1 MEWEAWFT
9 VGTICVL
16 IFAMARG
23 WAPPDLLA
31 FSGLTL
37 IIAVGELSG
46 STLLPSPRD
55 AVSQFGSPG
64 LITVGVLFVIVAGL
78 TNTGAMTLL
87 TQSLIGRP
95 KTELSAQLRLLP
107 PVAALSAFLNNTP
120 IVAIFLPVIDDL
132 CGKSKLSQS
141 RLFLPL
147 AYAASFGGLCT
158 LIGTS
163 TNLIVNDK
171 IIEAHLPSLGM
182 FELAWVGVPCAVVGL
197 VYIFVFSPIL
207 LPDRRPAI
215 SLADDPRQYTVEL
228 SVQPGGPIVGK
239 SVEQA
244 GLRHL
249 TGLFLAEIERGEQV
263 LPAVAPTEVLQANDR
278 LIFVGIVESV
288 VDLQKIRGLVPPNEK
303 EFKLDQPP
311 SARCLVEAVVSDRC
325 PLIGKTIRDGKFRST
340 YSAAVLA
347 LARSGERINAKLGDV
362 VLQPGDT
369 LLLESHTGFAQQQ
382 RNSPDFFLVS
392 SVENSAPIRHT
403 RAWAALAIMAAM
415 VIVVTADVLDIMT
428 ASMMAGGLM
437 IATRCCTGSE
447 ARRAVDISL
456 LIVVGSTLGI
466 GEAMNSTGAARIMA
480 ENLVDLAGGNER
492 LVLAALYLVTMIF
505 TELITN
511 NAAAVL
517 MLPIATGAAAKLA
530 TLNGIPYF
538 PVPYVVTIMIAA
550 SAAFATP
557 FGYQTNLMV
566 YGPGGYRFSDY
577 LRFGI
582 PLSILFMVV
591 TVILVP
597 IVW

>member
-9 VGTICVL
+9 IGTVCLL
-16 IFAMARG
+16 ILAMARG

-31 FSGLTL
+31 VCGLPL
-37 IIAVGELSG
+37 IIAVGQLSG
-46 STLLPSPRD
+46 SDLLPSPRE

-87 TQSLIGRP
+87 TQSLLGRP
-95 KTELSAQLRLLP
+95 QTELKAKLRLLP

-120 IVAIFLPVIDDL
+120 IVAMFLPVIDDI
-132 CGKSKLSQS
+132 CGKTKLSQS

-147 AYAASFGGLCT
+147 AYAATFGGLCT

-163 TNLIVNDK
+163 TNLIINDK
-171 IIEAHLPSLGM
+171 IIEAKLPPLGM
-182 FELAWVGVPCAVVGL
+182 FELAWVGVPCAIVGL

-215 SLADDPRQYTVEL
+215 SLSDDPRQYTVEL
-228 SVQPGGPIVGK
+228 LVQPGGPVVGK

-249 TGLFLAEIERGEQV
+249 PGLFLVEIERGEQV
-263 LPAVAPTEVLQANDR
+263 LPAVAPTEVLQAGDR
-278 LIFVGIVESV
+278 LIFVGIIESV
-288 VDLQKIRGLVPPNEK
+288 VDLQKIRGLVPPDET
-303 EFKLDQPP
+303 EFKLDEPQ
-311 SARCLVEAVVSDRC
+311 SMRCLVEAVVSNRC
-325 PLIGKTIRDGKFRST
+325 PLIGKTIREGKFRST
-340 YSAAVLA
+340 YNAAVLA

-369 LLLESHTGFAQQQ
+369 LLLESHTGFAQKQ

-392 SVENSAPIRHT
+392 NVENSAPIRHT
-403 RAWAALAIMAAM
+403 RAWAALAIMAVM
-415 VIVVTADVLDIMT
+415 VLVVTAQLLDIMT
-428 ASMMAGGLM
+428 AAMVAGGLM
-437 IATRCCTGSE
+437 ILARCCTGSE

-456 LIVVGSTLGI
+456 LIVIGSTLGI
-466 GEAMNSTGAARIMA
+466 GEAMRSTGAAKFMA

-492 LVLAALYLVTMIF
+492 LVLATLYLVTMIF

-517 MLPIATGAAAKLA
+517 MLPIATGAATKIAA
-530 TLNGIPYF
+530 LNGVPDYQ
-538 PVPYVVTIMIAA
+538 VPYIVTIMIAA
-550 SAAFATP
+550 SAAFETP
-557 FGYQTNLMV
+557 FGSQTNLMV
-566 YGPGGYRFSDY
+566 
-577 LRFGI
+577 
-582 PLSILFMVV
+582 
-591 TVILVP
+591 
-597 IVW
+597 

>member
-1 MEWEAWFT
+1 MPWEAWFT
-9 VGTICVL
+9 IGTVCLL
-16 IFAMARG
+16 ILAMARS

-31 FSGLTL
+31 LGCLTI
-37 IIAVGELSG
+37 IIAVGQLSG
-46 STLLPSPRD
+46 SQLLPSPRD
-55 AVSQFGSPG
+55 AVGQFGSPG
-64 LITVGVLFVIVAGL
+64 LITVGVLFVIVSGL

-95 KTELSAQLRLLP
+95 QTELKAQLRLLP

-120 IVAIFLPVIDDL
+120 IVAMFLPVIDDL
-132 CGKSKLSQS
+132 CGKTELSQS

-147 AYAASFGGLCT
+147 AYAATFGGLCT

-163 TNLIVNDK
+163 TNLIINDR
-171 IIEAHLPSLGM
+171 IIEAELPALGM

-207 LPDRRPAI
+207 LPDRRRAI
-215 SLADDPRQYTVEL
+215 SLNDDPRQYTVEL
-228 SVQPGGPIVGK
+228 LVQSLGPLVGK
-239 SVEQA
+239 NVEQA

-249 TGLFLAEIERGEQV
+249 PGLFLAEIERGGQV
-263 LPAVAPTEVLQANDR
+263 IPAVAPTEVLRADDR

-288 VDLQKIRGLVPPNEK
+288 VDLQKIRGLVPPDEN
-303 EFKLDQPP
+303 EFKLDEPQ
-311 SARCLVEAVVSDRC
+311 SARCLVEAVVSNRC
-325 PLIGKTIRDGKFRST
+325 PLIGKTIREGKFRSA
-340 YSAAVLA
+340 YNAAVLA
-347 LARSGERINAKLGDV
+347 LARSGERINAKPGDV

-392 SVENSAPIRHT
+392 NVENSAPIRHT
-403 RAWAALAIMAAM
+403 RAWAALAIMAVM
-415 VIVVTADVLDIMT
+415 VIVVTARILDIMT
-428 ASMMAGGLM
+428 AAMFAGGLM
-437 IATRCCTGSE
+437 IVARCCTGAE

-456 LIVVGSTLGI
+456 LIVIGSTLGI
-466 GEAMNSTGAARIMA
+466 GEAMRSTGAAEIMA
-480 ENLVDLAGGNER
+480 EKLVGLADGNER
-492 LVLAALYLVTMIF
+492 LVLATLYLVTMVF

-517 MLPIATGAAAKLA
+517 MLPIATGAATRLA
-530 TLNGIPYF
+530 VLNGIPDD

-566 YGPGGYRFSDY
+566 YGPGGYRYSDY

-582 PLSILFMVV
+582 PLSILFMIV

>member
-9 VGTICVL
+9 IGTICVL
-16 IFAMARG
+16 ILAMARG

-31 FSGLTL
+31 LCGLTL
-37 IIAVGELSG
+37 IITVGQISG
-46 STLLPSPRD
+46 SNLLPSPRD

-87 TQSLIGRP
+87 TQKLIGQP
-95 KTELSAQLRLLP
+95 KTELKAQLRLLP

-120 IVAIFLPVIDDL
+120 IVAMFLPVIDDV
-132 CGKSKLSQS
+132 CGKTKLSQS

-147 AYAASFGGLCT
+147 AYAATFGGLCT

-163 TNLIVNDK
+163 TNLIINDK
-171 IIEAHLPSLGM
+171 IIEAKLPSLGM
-182 FELAWVGVPCAVVGL
+182 FELAWVGVPCAIVGL

-215 SLADDPRQYTVEL
+215 SLSDDPRQYTVEL
-228 SVQPGGPIVGK
+228 VVQPDGPLVGK
-239 SVEQA
+239 NVEKA

-249 TGLFLAEIERGEQV
+249 TGLFLAEIERGQQV
-263 LPAVAPTEVLQANDR
+263 LPAVAPTEVLQAGDR

-288 VDLQKIRGLVPPNEK
+288 VDLQKIRGLVPPDEK
-303 EFKLDQPP
+303 EFTLDEPK
-311 SARCLVEAVVSDRC
+311 SVRCLVEAVVSDRC
-325 PLIGKTIRDGKFRST
+325 PLVGKTIREGKFRST

-347 LARSGERINAKLGDV
+347 LARSGERVNAKLGDV

-369 LLLESHTGFAQQQ
+369 LLLESHKDFAQQQ

-403 RAWAALAIMAAM
+403 LAWAALAIMAAM
-415 VIVVTADVLDIMT
+415 VIVVTAGILDIMT
-428 ASMMAGGLM
+428 ASLVAGGLM
-437 IATRCCTGSE
+437 IAARCCTGGE

-456 LIVVGSTLGI
+456 LIVIGSMLGI
-466 GEAMNSTGAARIMA
+466 GEAMNTTGAAKIIA
-480 ENLVDLAGGNER
+480 EHLVGLAGGNEQ
-492 LVLAALYLVTMIF
+492 LVLASLYLVTMLF

-517 MLPIATGAAAKLA
+517 MLPIATGAATKLA
-530 TLNGIPYF
+530 VLNGVPDY
-538 PVPYVVTIMIAA
+538 PVPYIVTIMIAA

-566 YGPGGYRFSDY
+566 YGPGGYKYSDY

-582 PLSILFMVV
+582 PLSILFMIV

>member
-9 VGTICVL
+9 IVTISL
-16 IFAMARG
+16 MILAMACS
-23 WAPPDLLA
+23 WAPPDLLTLC
-31 FSGLTL
+31 GLTL
-37 IIAVGELSG
+37 IIVVGKISG
-46 STLLPSPRD
+46 SDLLPSPGD
-55 AVSQFGSPG
+55 AASQFGSPG
-64 LITVGVLFVIVAGL
+64 LITVGVMFVIVAGL

-87 TQSLIGRP
+87 TQRLLGRP
-95 KTELSAQLRLLP
+95 KSELTAQLRLLP

-120 IVAIFLPVIDDL
+120 IVAMFMPVIDDL
-132 CGKSKLSQS
+132 CRKTGLSQS

-147 AYAASFGGLCT
+147 AFAATFGGLCT

-171 IIEAHLPSLGM
+171 IIQANLPSLGM
-182 FELAWVGVPCAVVGL
+182 FELAWVGVPCAIVGL

-215 SLADDPRQYTVEL
+215 SLSDDPRQYTVEL
-228 SVQPGGPIVGK
+228 VVQPGGPLVGK
-239 SVEQA
+239 SVEVA

-249 TGLFLAEIERGEQV
+249 PGLFLAEIERGQLV
-263 LPAVAPTEVLQANDR
+263 LPAVAPTEVLQASDR

-303 EFKLDQPP
+303 EFKLDEPK
-311 SARCLVEAVVSDRC
+311 SVRCLVEAVVSDRC
-325 PLIGKTIRDGKFRST
+325 PLVGKTIREGKFRST

-347 LARSGERINAKLGDV
+347 LARSGERVNAKLGDV
-362 VLQPGDT
+362 ELQPGDT
-369 LLLESHTGFAQQQ
+369 LLLETHMDFAQQQ

-403 RAWAALAIMAAM
+403 LAWVALAIMVAM
-415 VIVVTADVLDIMT
+415 VIVVTAGILDIMT
-428 ASMMAGGLM
+428 ASLAAGGLM
-437 IATRCCTGSE
+437 IAAQCCTGSE
-447 ARRAVDISL
+447 ARNSVDISL
-456 LIVVGSTLGI
+456 LIVIGSTLGI
-466 GEAMNSTGAARIMA
+466 GEAMNTTGAAKFMA
-480 ENLVDLAGGNER
+480 EHLVGLAGGNER
-492 LVLAALYLVTMIF
+492 LVLATLYLVTMLF

-517 MLPIATGAAAKLA
+517 MLPIATGAATKLA
-530 TLNGIPYF
+530 VMNGVPDY
-538 PVPYVVTIMIAA
+538 PVPYIVTIMIAA

-566 YGPGGYRFSDY
+566 YGPGGYKFSDY

-582 PLSILFMVV
+582 PLSILFMIV